1 LLAGVWLVDAGG
13 TAHRTKD
20 KAPRAISK
28 IRIEFFLRMKTFS
41 KSIIAH
47 VGDKAQKMNWAEQAP
62 PPFEAGVL
70 EPD

>member
-1 LLAGVWLVDAGG
+1 
-13 TAHRTKD
+13 
-20 KAPRAISK
+20 
-28 IRIEFFLRMKTFS
+28 MKTFS